1 MLHIFPNA
9 ESVALE
15 AAAFITQQIETV
27 LQTRNRFTLALS
39 GGSTP
44 KRLHQLLAEAP
55 YRDRI
60 DWSKLHIFWGD
71 ERYLPLEDD
80 RNNAKMAFDTLLNK
94 VPVPAEQIH
103 IMRTDFQDP
112 VDSALQYESVL
123 HSYFDGEENSFDLM
137 LLGMGDDGHTL
148 SLFPGTEVIHETNKW
163 CTAFFLKQQEMFRVT
178 LTKTIANRSA
188 CILFLTTGAAKAPAL
203 KEVLEG
209 APNINTYPSQVIQ
222 PVNGTTHWMVDE
234 AAAAL
239 LKR

>member
-71 ERYLPLEDD
+71 ERYVPLEDD

-103 IMRTDFQDP
+103 IMRTDFP
-112 VDSALQYESVL
+112 NPEESALQYESVL
-123 HSYFDGEENSFDLM
+123 HSYFDGEENSFDLL